1 MVRSRAWLV
10 LLVGAGCAWG
20 DGPPALDDPSV
31 TDTASSEAVA
41 APGERVGSAP
51 RPLPEGAVADP
62 DCDLTGRWW
71 SVESTVQV
79 GFGGAVRQETRLLEY
94 WELSQVGTDLTV
106 VRHRVCDIAS
116 RSVGALAATQVFYAE
131 AYRDALRAQVR
142 YDGRVGLVGGLGQ
155 ARCVLS
161 MGEAAHVRGATL
173 PHFADP
179 AFPLPSE
186 PAAQGA
192 PGTEDWDDDG
202 APGLS
207 VQITGAATG
216 RVFSVTRSFDAP
228 YGEFPAGA
236 ARFAVA
242 ESFRTERVA
251 LGSAPPGLPS
261 AELSASV
268 DPADHG
274 RTFLRLAADELTLRD
289 DAALCEALRARVGAE
304 LQLPDGEVP

>member
-1 MVRSRAWLV
+1 MVRARPWLA
-10 LLVGAGCAWG
+10 LLVAAGCTWG
-20 DGPPALDDPSV
+20 DGPPALAEPA
-31 TDTASSEAVA
+31 TDTARSEAVA
-41 APGERVGSAP
+41 APAQRLGSTP

-62 DCDLTGRWW
+62 DCDLSGRWW

-94 WELSQVGTDLTV
+94 WELRQAGADLTV

-142 YDGRVGLVGGLGQ
+142 YDGRVGLVGGLGDG
-155 ARCVLS
+155 RCALS

-179 AFPLPSE
+179 ERPLPSE
-186 PAAQGA
+186 PAADGA
-192 PGTEDWDDDG
+192 PGTEDWDEDG
-202 APGLS
+202 DPGLS
-207 VQITGAATG
+207 VQVTGAATG

-228 YGEFPAGA
+228 YGELAAGA
-236 ARFAVA
+236 ERFTVA

-251 LGSAPPGLPS
+251 LGSAPAGLPS

-268 DPADHG
+268 DPADHT
-274 RTFLRLAADELTLRD
+274 RTFLRIAAQELTGLD
-289 DAALCEALRARVGAE
+289 DSALCEALRARVGPE
-304 LQLPDGEVP
+304 LQLPDGEGA